1 MLKIKE
7 NIELEKLK
15 NLGFIE
21 SEDGKDLMYET
32 SSETIIVC
40 KLNRIIYIIAENTLY
55 EAKDSLEILMDLILY
70 GFVEK
75 L

>member
-32 SSETIIVC
+32 SYETIIIC
-40 KLNRIIYIIAENTLY
+40 KLNRIISIIAGNTLY

>member
-40 KLNRIIYIIAENTLY
+40 KLNRIIYIITENTLY

>member
-7 NIELEKLK
+7 NIELEKIK

-40 KLNRIIYIIAENTLY
+40 KLNRIIYIIAENILY

>member
-7 NIELEKLK
+7 SIKLEKLK
-15 NLGFIE
+15 NLGFID
-21 SEDGKDLMYET
+21 SEDGKDLIYET
-32 SSETIIVC
+32 SSETIIIC
-40 KLNRIIYIIAENTLY
+40 KLNRIISIIAENSLY
-55 EAKDSLEILMDLILY
+55 EARDSLEILMDLILY

>member
-15 NLGFIE
+15 NIGFIE

-55 EAKDSLEILMDLILY
+55 EAKDSLEMLMDLILY

>member
-21 SEDGKDLMYET
+21 SKDGKDLMYET
-32 SSETIIVC
+32 SSETIIIC
-40 KLNRIIYIIAENTLY
+40 KLNRIICIIAENTLY
-55 EAKDSLEILMDLILY
+55 EAKDSLGILMDLILY

>member
-40 KLNRIIYIIAENTLY
+40 KLNRIIYIIAENILY

>member
-32 SSETIIVC
+32 TSETIIVC
-40 KLNRIIYIIAENTLY
+40 KLNRIIYIIAENTFY

>member
-7 NIELEKLK
+7 NVELEKLK
-15 NLGFIE
+15 NLGFID

-32 SSETIIVC
+32 SSEVIIIC
-40 KLNRIIYIIAENTLY
+40 KLNRIIYIIAENSLY
-55 EAKDSLEILMDLILY
+55 EARDSLEILMDLILY